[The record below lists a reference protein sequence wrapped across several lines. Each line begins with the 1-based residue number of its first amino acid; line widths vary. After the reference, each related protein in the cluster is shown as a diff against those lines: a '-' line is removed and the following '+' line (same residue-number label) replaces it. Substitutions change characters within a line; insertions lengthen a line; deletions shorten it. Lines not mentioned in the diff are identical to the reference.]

1 MTQNTRYFLQVP
13 IANVSGKNLT
23 STEKLVYGH
32 IFTILNANDKCFIS
46 NKKIGE
52 NIEISERSVSRAV
65 SRLKS
70 IGLIDV
76 NLVYKENSKEV
87 EKRYITLSDRYLGGD
102 TDDRGVVTQMSIPP
116 RHRCLYPHDTDGVDN
131 KKINKKINRSSSS
144 SSSESDSGKS
154 AQSESSKPKINPK
167 KNPYELYQQLWGF
180 PNSIVRQ
187 DLQEWIN
194 EFSSDVVYYAIYTA
208 GKNNVSSYGVGRYL
222 NAVFSA
228 WEKEKVKNVEQ
239 AKQQNAEHEH
249 RNERNFKSRKPYD
262 KGKRIKEEL
271 PDWAKDKPKEPKDDK
286 PAEDEDKQALA
297 ERKAKLLSEI
307 DNL

>member
-13 IANVSGKNLT
+13 VANVSGKNLT

-46 NKKIGE
+46 NKRIGE
-52 NIEISERSVSRAV
+52 NIEVSERSVSRAV
-65 SRLKS
+65 SKLKS

-102 TDDRGVVTQMSIPP
+102 TDDRGVVTQVSIPP

-144 SSSESDSGKS
+144 ESDSDKS

-180 PNSIVRQ
+180 PNPIVRQ

-208 GKNNVSSYGVGRYL
+208 GQRNVSSWGIGKYL
-222 NAVFSA
+222 KTVFDS
-228 WEKEKVKNVEQ
+228 WEKEKVKNLEQ

-249 RNERNFKSRKPYD
+249 RNERNYKSRKPYNS
-262 KGKRIKEEL
+262 GKRIKEEL
-271 PDWAKDKPKEPKDDK
+271 PEWAKDKPKPEPKDNKPVEDK
-286 PAEDEDKQALA
+286 PVDLDKKRRIQEMMKELD
-297 ERKAKLLSEI
+297 RK
-307 DNL
+307 